1 MKTEILGLTQEELA
15 DLLQPYGFQKFR
27 AQQIAQWIY
36 KKGMYHFEEMT
47 NLSRQQRQVLVDN
60 FTLSAPQVLRQWDSQ
75 DGETTKWVLG
85 LEDGLSVEAVLMRH
99 DYGNSVCISTQV
111 GCAMGCVF
119 CASTL
124 EGVQRNLTCGEIYAQ
139 VRHIQNYLEKEQKK
153 INTIVIMGSGEPLMN
168 YDNVLNFVRLCHT
181 DYALNLGYR
190 HITLSTSGITPKIL
204 QLANEN
210 IPLNLSLSL
219 HAPNSTLRAK
229 LMPIENRYPLKEVL
243 EALDV
248 YAEKSNRRL
257 TFEYILIAGVNDR
270 YEHMSELAELIKG
283 RLAVVNLIPINSVP
297 ERGLLRPSAE
307 QIKQFEEGLKKRKI
321 AVTVRR
327 EMGSDIKAACGQLR
341 YQILQ
346 EQKTR

>member
-1 MKTEILGLTQEELA
+1 MKTEMLGLTQEEIA
-15 DLLQPYGFQKFR
+15 DLLQPYGLQRFR

-36 KKGMYHFEEMT
+36 KKGIYNFDEMT
-47 NLSRQQRQVLVDN
+47 NLSCQQRQILSDK
-60 FTLSAPQVLRQWDSQ
+60 FTLSAPQILRQWDSQ
-75 DGETTKWVLG
+75 DGQTTKWVLG
-85 LEDGLSVEAVLMRH
+85 LADGLSVETVLMRH
-99 DYGNSVCISTQV
+99 DYGNSVCVSTQV

-124 EGVQRNLTCGEIYAQ
+124 EGVQRNLTCGEIYTQ
-139 VRHIQNYLEKEQKK
+139 VRHIQNHLEKEQQK

-168 YDNVLNFVRLCHT
+168 YDAVFKFIRLCHT
-181 DYALNLGYR
+181 EYALNLGYR
-190 HITLSTSGITPKIL
+190 HITLSTSGITPQIL

-219 HAPNSTLRAK
+219 HAPNSDLRLK
-229 LMPIENRYPLKEVL
+229 LMPIESRYPLNEVL
-243 EALDV
+243 KALDV
-248 YAEKSNRRL
+248 YAEKTNRRL
-257 TFEYILIAGVNDR
+257 TFEYILIAGVNDS
-270 YEHMSELAELIKG
+270 YEHMVELAKLIKG

-297 ERGLLRPSAE
+297 ERGLFRPSAE
-307 QIKQFEEGLKKRKI
+307 QVKKFEEGLKNLKI

-346 EQKTR
+346 EQKKR